1 MPMLLGQKIL
11 DYSSVI
17 AISLLLLFCLATPTF
32 AQQQEQQGYLPHVP
46 KRDQKKNEDK
56 EPKEFVP
63 FYNGIYWGVDIYG
76 LGAKVFGGDF
86 LSSEVSVGV
95 NLKNKFIP
103 TVELGLGTTDTWS
116 DNGINYKSTAPY
128 FKIGVDY
135 NTMANKKDKSSF
147 LYVGLRYGF
156 SPITYDIYSLGIKDP
171 IYGGEV
177 SNPALEDF
185 IWDKTVP
192 YDHPGQKATVQWFE
206 AVVGVNVKIYKS
218 FHMGWSARMKWRVAE
233 SISEYGNP
241 WYVPGF
247 GKYNKSNLGITYSLI
262 YKLH

>member
-86 LSSEVSVGV
+86 LSSEVS
-95 NLKNKFIP
+95 
-103 TVELGLGTTDTWS
+103 E
-116 DNGINYKSTAPY
+116 
-128 FKIGVDY
+128 IGRAHV
-135 NTMANKKDKSSF
+135 
-147 LYVGLRYGF
+147 
-156 SPITYDIYSLGIKDP
+156 
-171 IYGGEV
+171 
-177 SNPALEDF
+177 
-185 IWDKTVP
+185 
-192 YDHPGQKATVQWFE
+192 
-206 AVVGVNVKIYKS
+206 
-218 FHMGWSARMKWRVAE
+218 
-233 SISEYGNP
+233 
-241 WYVPGF
+241 
-247 GKYNKSNLGITYSLI
+247 
-262 YKLH
+262 